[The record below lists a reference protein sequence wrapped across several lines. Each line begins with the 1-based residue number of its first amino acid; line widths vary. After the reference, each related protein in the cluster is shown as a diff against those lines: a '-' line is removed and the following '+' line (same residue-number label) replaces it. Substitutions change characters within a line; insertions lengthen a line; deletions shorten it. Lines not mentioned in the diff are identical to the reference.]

1 MMSIFG
7 VWVYSNIY
15 NIYAVWVYICINMYK
30 FMQSGYIHIYIIY
43 IQSRYILI
51 PIKVL
56 CLWTKQ
62 NACLLHAVKYCKND
76 LKI

>member
-1 MMSIFG
+1 MGSQR
-7 VWVYSNIY
+7 VRHDL
-15 NIYAVWVYICINMYK
+15 ATKPHLTHICINMYK

-62 NACLLHAVKYCKND
+62 NACLLHAVKIEKFYSRP
-76 LKI
+76 LMF